1 MEVTNSENTKTTEL
15 TVRPMALPV
24 QPMALSN
31 ATTTPN
37 LQLEKPAETDFYD
50 IGVFN
55 SNADKIDAAY
65 ADLTAQSMQKTDV
78 VFGTYTGNAPQD
90 TENDTVYSQT
100 INLGFTPKA
109 VVVYRDGYDIYSS
122 NYSHDYFY
130 GGLALEGHPTAPN
143 DNNGRH
149 SVEIVTNGFKVL
161 TYHPAVS
168 SSDDRYFHVN
178 NYGGTY
184 YFIAF
189 KNGQIVEK

>member
-1 MEVTNSENTKTTEL
+1 MLSFTKWTPSTDGTSTFSKFLTWLNNILQNVVNSVNDI
-15 TVRPMALPV
+15 V
-24 QPMALSN
+24 QN
-31 ATTTPN
+31 GT
-37 LQLEKPAETDFYD
+37 
-50 IGVFN
+50 
-55 SNADKIDAAY
+55 
-65 ADLTAQSMQKTDV
+65 

-109 VVVYRDGYDIYSS
+109 VVVYRNGYDIHSS
-122 NYSHDYFY
+122 NLSYDYFD
-130 GGLALEGHPTAPN
+130 GGLALEGHPTDPN
-143 DNNGRH
+143 NNDGRH

-168 SSDDRYFHVN
+168 SSDDRFNVN
-178 NYGGTY
+178 TYGGTY

>member
-1 MEVTNSENTKTTEL
+1 MEVTNSESTKTTEL
-15 TVRPMALPV
+15 TVRPIVLPV

-78 VFGTYTGNAPQD
+78 VFGTYTGNAPQYPED
-90 TENDTVYSQT
+90 GTVHSQT

-109 VVVYRDGYDIYSS
+109 VIVCKQGYQM
-122 NYSHDYFY
+122 YFENGSRNGVG
-130 GGLALEGHPTAPN
+130 GGLALEGRPI
-143 DNNGRH
+143 DINNKGWKP
-149 SVEIVTNGFKVL
+149 VEIVTNGFKVL
-161 TYHPAVS
+161 TAISDSSNYAVA
-168 SSDDRYFHVN
+168 N
-178 NYGGTY
+178 NYGSTY
-184 YFIAF
+184 HFIAF

>member
-1 MEVTNSENTKTTEL
+1 MEVTNSESTKTTEL
-15 TVRPMALPV
+15 TVRPIVLPV

-55 SNADKIDAAY
+55 SNADKMDAAY
-65 ADLTAQSMQKTDV
+65 ADLTAQSMQKSDI
-78 VFGTYTGNAPQD
+78 VFGTYTGNAPED
-90 TENDTVYSQT
+90 YEKNTAYSQT

-109 VVVYRDGYDIYSS
+109 VVVYQDGCRMYAVS
-122 NYSHDYFY
+122 NQTGSFL
-130 GGLALEGHPTAPN
+130 GGLALEGHPTDPD
-143 DNNGRH
+143 DNNDRH
-149 SVEIVTNGFKVL
+149 SVEVVTNGFKVS
-161 TYHPAVS
+161 YYYS
-168 SSDDRYFHVN
+168 SA
-178 NYGGTY
+178 GGGLFTNSHGTTY

>member
-1 MEVTNSENTKTTEL
+1 MEVTNSESTKTTEL
-15 TVRPMALPV
+15 PTRPIVLPV

-65 ADLTAQSMQKTDV
+65 ADLTAQSMQKSDI

-90 TENDTVYSQT
+90 TVADTVYSQT

-109 VVVYRDGYDIYSS
+109 VIVYRNGYDMHSS
-122 NYSHDYFY
+122 NRPYDYFD
-130 GGLALEGHPTAPN
+130 GGLALEGHPTDPN
-143 DNNGRH
+143 QEDGRH

-168 SSDDRYFHVN
+168 SSDDRFNVN
-178 NYGGTY
+178 SHGDTY

>member
-1 MEVTNSENTKTTEL
+1 MEVTNSESTKTTEL
-15 TVRPMALPV
+15 TVRPIVLPV
-24 QPMALSN
+24 QPMALSS

-65 ADLTAQSMQKTDV
+65 ADLTAQAMQKTDI
-78 VFGTYTGNAPQD
+78 VFGTYTGNAPED
-90 TENDTVYSQT
+90 YEDNTMYSQT
-100 INLGFTPKA
+100 IKLSFTPKA
-109 VVVYRDGYDIYSS
+109 VVVYRDGARMYTTFSGHT
-122 NYSHDYFY
+122 NYF
-130 GGLALEGHPTAPN
+130 GGLALEGHPTDPN

-149 SVEIVTNGFKVL
+149 SVEVVTNGFKVL
-161 TYHPAVS
+161 TYHSTTGDGWFA
-168 SSDDRYFHVN
+168 N
-178 NYGGTY
+178 NYGYTY

>member
-1 MEVTNSENTKTTEL
+1 MEVTNSESTKTTEL
-15 TVRPMALPV
+15 TARPIVLPV

-65 ADLTAQSMQKTDV
+65 ADLTAQSMQKSDI
-78 VFGTYTGNAPQD
+78 VFGTYTGNAPED
-90 TENDTVYSQT
+90 YEKNTAYSQT

-109 VVVYRDGYDIYSS
+109 VVVYRDGYYM
-122 NYSHDYFY
+122 YASHNTYTTFF
-130 GGLALEGHPTAPN
+130 GGLALEGHPTDPN
-143 DNNGRH
+143 NNNGRH

-161 TYHPAVS
+161 YYYS
-168 SSDDRYFHVN
+168 SSGDSFFTN
-178 NYGGTY
+178 NHGATY

>member
-15 TVRPMALPV
+15 TV

-65 ADLTAQSMQKTDV
+65 ADLTAQSMQKSDI
-78 VFGTYTGNAPQD
+78 VFGTYTGNAPED
-90 TENDTVYSQT
+90 YEMNTAYSQT

-109 VVVYRDGYDIYSS
+109 VVAYRYGYYM
-122 NYSHDYFY
+122 
-130 GGLALEGHPTAPN
+130 GGLALEGHPTDPN

-149 SVEIVTNGFKVL
+149 EVEVVTNGFKVL
-161 TYHPAVS
+161 TYLSTTGDGWRA
-168 SSDDRYFHVN
+168 N
-178 NYGGTY
+178 NGGSTY